1 MQCPDYKAEDS
12 YVLKQIGDS
21 FKSLLLNVLEEDS
34 DNKKNAGLTDI
45 LSYNTEI
52 TERFLKVEKR
62 LFLKKQAEQ
71 QGTEP
76 DK

>member
-1 MQCPDYKAEDS
+1 M
-12 YVLKQIGDS
+12 LKQIGDS